1 MDLSGFFAAN
11 LGQNHIPFF
20 ATLKTVFHGAPYQDF
35 FGLIRT
41 FSNKR
46 KANRAPTIKPL

>member
-1 MDLSGFFAAN
+1 MNLSGFFAAS

-20 ATLKTVFHGAPYQDF
+20 ATLLTLFHGAPYRDF

-41 FSNKR
+41 FSNEM
-46 KANRAPTIKPL
+46 KANAEPTKKAL